1 MDTENRATEPVDTA
15 ASNAAAPPDQ
25 VELAD
30 STALLA
36 TLTAERD
43 QLAGEKA
50 DLYDRLLRR
59 TAEFDNFRRRV
70 ERERSEIFDFAGM
83 ETVHDLLPILDD
95 FERALKIESTD
106 QDYAKGMELIYQR
119 FFEALKKAGLEPI
132 PAQGQR
138 FDPYLHHAV
147 ETVSALAVEDQ
158 IILEELR
165 RGYNFRG
172 RLLRPAMVKV
182 AVKP

>member
-1 MDTENRATEPVDTA
+1 
-15 ASNAAAPPDQ
+15 
-25 VELAD
+25 
-30 STALLA
+30 
-36 TLTAERD
+36 
-43 QLAGEKA
+43 
-50 DLYDRLLRR
+50 
-59 TAEFDNFRRRV
+59 
-70 ERERSEIFDFAGM
+70 
-83 ETVHDLLPILDD
+83 
-95 FERALKIESTD
+95 
-106 QDYAKGMELIYQR
+106 MELIYQR

-132 PAQGQR
+132 LAQGQR

-147 ETVSALAVEDQ
+147 ETVPALAVEDQ